1 MKRTLLL
8 SSALALGLAAG
19 AATLPHVAEAASP
32 NAAGPKVERSAQGD
46 WHRHGMF
53 QGRHMHGMAFEH
65 VDGGLAYLKAELKIT
80 PEQESAW
87 APFEAAVREQ
97 AATAKKNFEARKA
110 EFKTKKDDADWT
122 PPTVPERMTRME
134 DRLNTRLE
142 AVKALEA
149 STNNLYSALTD
160 EQKKTADSLL
170 PSPMLPFPL

>member
-19 AATLPHVAEAASP
+19 AATLPRIAEAASTD
-32 NAAGPKVERSAQGD
+32 AGSPKYEHSD
-46 WHRHGMF
+46 HRGWNGHGMF
-53 QGRHMHGMAFEH
+53 GHHHMRGAAFEH
-65 VDGGLAYLKAELKIT
+65 VDGGLAFLKAELKIT

-110 EFKTKKDDADWT
+110 GFKTDGDKSDWT
-122 PPTVPERMTRME
+122 PPTVPERMTMME
-134 DRLNTRLE
+134 SRLNSRLE

-149 STNNLYSALTD
+149 STTKLYSALTD
-160 EQKKTADSLL
+160 EQKKTADNLL